1 MSNNSK
7 HIAYAN
13 IKKIRK
19 QRGMSQ
25 TELALKVGYADKT
38 MISHIENGKIDLS
51 ASKLADI
58 AQALQVSPAYLMGWV
73 DNPDPNYPK
82 TLEGQMEEAGSKME
96 FVEGAMRSQVENS
109 FKDAGIDPEIF
120 KDVDVNSA
128 LGIEQKSTSGK
139 TYYFDDEAAE
149 LAQELFVN
157 EGQRILM
164 SASRGLKPDAIK
176 ALAEIAKQMKATN
189 PEG

>member
-1 MSNNSK
+1 MT
-7 HIAYAN
+7 IGQ
-13 IKKIRK
+13 KIK
-19 QRGMSQ
+19 QRREALGLTQ
-25 TELALKVGYADKT
+25 EELAKKVGYASRSSINK
-38 MISHIENGKIDLS
+38 IELSRDLPL
-51 ASKLADI
+51 SKVSKMAT
-58 AQALQVSPAYLMGWV
+58 ALETSPSFLMGWT
-73 DNPDPNYPK
+73 DNPDPNYPN
-82 TLEGQMEEAGSKME
+82 TIDGQMEEAGSRMD
-96 FVEGAMRSQVENS
+96 FVNKTMRSQVENS
-109 FKDAGIDPEIF
+109 IKDAGIAPEIF